1 MKHLSKAI
9 LRTAIIGTLV
19 IILFVGV
26 ILVYYNMVYDEKKD
40 GIIKDGRILAN
51 QSADEFDRYLSTN
64 IDLIKITA
72 YTLDGMITEKKS
84 NDEIQDYLV
93 GQSTAIRNAV
103 VENYTGLYGYINGR
117 FFSGTYWIPPEGYDS
132 RIRPW
137 YTKPMEN
144 PGKITILEPYVDV
157 QSGNTM
163 MALGKTLCDGVS
175 VISVDV
181 SLDQMQYLTEESVV
195 NGGSDIE
202 MIIAGDGS
210 VVTHSDIDEVGKN
223 YFTES
228 GTLGSEIFKML
239 SESRDSYFEV
249 DFEGENYIVY
259 NASFQDDWYCISVH
273 RASEVF
279 NSLTRILI
287 ATIVIAIAIVVTIGI
302 IIAVSGR
309 RSVIAERALAS
320 SEAKSAFLSNM
331 SHEIRTPINA
341 VLGMNEM
348 ILRESRR
355 TQEIKEGN
363 EQAVRDS
370 LKNIVVYAGDV
381 ENAGH
386 NLLALVN
393 DILDFSKI
401 EAGRLDLVEAPY
413 QLSSLLSDLSNMVQ
427 LKAQDKKLGFV
438 IDVDKNLP
446 DELNGDEVRV
456 RQVLTNLLINA
467 VKYTEFGSVG
477 LTVKGEKHDDGILML
492 IADVKDTGIGIKKE
506 DLEKLFTKFERL
518 EMDRNST
525 VEGTGLGLT
534 ITKRLLDMMGG
545 SISVESQYGSG
556 STFTVKIP
564 QKIIKDVPMGD
575 FQARFEAN
583 VLEARAYKEA
593 FHAPNAHILIVD
605 DTRINLTVVSNLLKN
620 TRIQID
626 TAVGGSEAV
635 SKAKDIEYDIIL
647 MDQRMPEMDGI
658 EALHKIRATENG
670 KSSKVPVICLTAD
683 AVVGAKEKYLAE
695 GFDDYLSKPVDGFA
709 LEKML
714 MKYLPKEKVEP
725 VQDAKTEDIG
735 ERAAENQNTQND
747 DLNALHAAG
756 IETNIGLQ
764 YVQNDAQFYRSIL
777 GDYVD
782 GEAEKKK
789 LIQTC
794 YAEEDWHNYM
804 IQVHSLKS
812 SSKMIGAIE
821 LSEMAAKQEQASK
834 EGDTDTIRTGCA
846 PMIKKYKEVADAI
859 RSVIK
864 AEAPA
869 KQNEEIL
876 EFWPEK

>member
-1 MKHLSKAI
+1 MAQKNNLSTKIILMVEAI
-9 LRTAIIGTLV
+9 LLLSS
-19 IILFVGV
+19 ILFCTVS
-26 ILVYYNMVYDEKKD
+26 IIRARN
-40 GIIKDGRILAN
+40 GIREAIQQRMLDIAN
-51 QSADEFDRYLSTN
+51 CA
-64 IDLIKITA
+64 
-72 YTLDGMITEKKS
+72 
-84 NDEIQDYLV
+84 
-93 GQSTAIRNAV
+93 
-103 VENYTGLYGYINGR
+103 
-117 FFSGTYWIPPEGYDS
+117 SGS
-132 RIRPW
+132 
-137 YTKPMEN
+137 
-144 PGKITILEPYVDV
+144 
-157 QSGNTM
+157 
-163 MALGKTLCDGVS
+163 
-175 VISVDV
+175 
-181 SLDQMQYLTEESVV
+181 V
-195 NGGSDIE
+195 NGDILGSLTAEDVGSEEYNKQYNTLAIFRDNVE
-202 MIIAGDGS
+202 LEYVYSIKEYENGKFIFTMDTDPDTPASFGDPVKYTEALAKAGKGTAA
-210 VVTHSDIDEVGKN
+210 VDEVPYSDKWGEFYSAYSPVFDYRGKVA
-223 YFTES
+223 
-228 GTLGSEIFKML
+228 G
-239 SESRDSYFEV
+239 
-249 DFEGENYIVY
+249 
-259 NASFQDDWYCISVH
+259 
-273 RASEVF
+273 
-279 NSLTRILI
+279 
-287 ATIVIAIAIVVTIGI
+287 
-302 IIAVSGR
+302 IIAVDFSADWFDSQLSEQM
-309 RSVIAERALAS
+309 RSTVKSYLIILLFSLLLAAGLSLITVSPFVRMQGELMEEKMRAESANL
-320 SEAKSAFLSNM
+320 AKSDFLANM

-583 VLEARAYKEA
+583 VLVARAYKEA

-626 TAVGGSEAV
+626 TAVGGYEAV

-695 GFDDYLSKPVDGFA
+695 GFDDYLSKPVDGFT

-747 DLNALHAAG
+747 DLNALRAAG
-756 IETNIGLQ
+756 IEPNIGLQ
-764 YVQNDAQFYRSIL
+764 YVQNDVQFYRSIL

-789 LIQTC
+789 LIQTS

-812 SSKMIGAIE
+812 SSKMIGAVE

-876 EFWPEK
+876 EFWSEK

>member
-1 MKHLSKAI
+1 VAQKNNLSTKIILMVEAI
-9 LRTAIIGTLV
+9 LLLSS
-19 IILFVGV
+19 ILFCTVS
-26 ILVYYNMVYDEKKD
+26 IIRARN
-40 GIIKDGRILAN
+40 GIREAIQQRMLDIAN
-51 QSADEFDRYLSTN
+51 CA
-64 IDLIKITA
+64 
-72 YTLDGMITEKKS
+72 
-84 NDEIQDYLV
+84 
-93 GQSTAIRNAV
+93 
-103 VENYTGLYGYINGR
+103 
-117 FFSGTYWIPPEGYDS
+117 SGS
-132 RIRPW
+132 
-137 YTKPMEN
+137 
-144 PGKITILEPYVDV
+144 
-157 QSGNTM
+157 
-163 MALGKTLCDGVS
+163 
-175 VISVDV
+175 
-181 SLDQMQYLTEESVV
+181 V
-195 NGGSDIE
+195 NGDILGSLTAEDVGSEEYNKQYNTLAIFRDNVE
-202 MIIAGDGS
+202 LEYVYSIKEYENGKFIFTMDTDPDTPASFGDPVKYTEALAKAGKGTAA
-210 VVTHSDIDEVGKN
+210 VDEVPYSDKWGEFYSAYSPVFDYRGKVA
-223 YFTES
+223 
-228 GTLGSEIFKML
+228 G
-239 SESRDSYFEV
+239 
-249 DFEGENYIVY
+249 
-259 NASFQDDWYCISVH
+259 
-273 RASEVF
+273 
-279 NSLTRILI
+279 
-287 ATIVIAIAIVVTIGI
+287 
-302 IIAVSGR
+302 IIAVDFSADWFDSQLSEQM
-309 RSVIAERALAS
+309 RSTVKSYLIILLFSLLLAAGLSLITVSPFVRMQGELMEEKMRAESANL
-320 SEAKSAFLSNM
+320 AKSDFLANM

-658 EALHKIRATENG
+658 EALHKIRETENG

-747 DLNALHAAG
+747 DLNALRAAG
-756 IETNIGLQ
+756 IEPNIGLQ

-777 GDYVD
+777 SDYVD

-812 SSKMIGAIE
+812 SSKMIGAVE

-846 PMIKKYKEVADAI
+846 PMIKKYKEVADTI

>member
-1 MKHLSKAI
+1 MAQKNNLSTKIILMVEAI
-9 LRTAIIGTLV
+9 LLLSS
-19 IILFVGV
+19 ILFCTVS
-26 ILVYYNMVYDEKKD
+26 IIRARN
-40 GIIKDGRILAN
+40 GIREAIQQRMLDIAN
-51 QSADEFDRYLSTN
+51 CA
-64 IDLIKITA
+64 
-72 YTLDGMITEKKS
+72 
-84 NDEIQDYLV
+84 
-93 GQSTAIRNAV
+93 
-103 VENYTGLYGYINGR
+103 
-117 FFSGTYWIPPEGYDS
+117 SGS
-132 RIRPW
+132 
-137 YTKPMEN
+137 
-144 PGKITILEPYVDV
+144 
-157 QSGNTM
+157 
-163 MALGKTLCDGVS
+163 
-175 VISVDV
+175 
-181 SLDQMQYLTEESVV
+181 V
-195 NGGSDIE
+195 NGDILGSLTAEDVGSEEYNKQYNTLAIFRDNVE
-202 MIIAGDGS
+202 LEYVYSIKEYENGKFIFTMDTDPDTPASFGDPVKYTEALAKAGKGTAA
-210 VVTHSDIDEVGKN
+210 VDEVPYSDKWGEFYSAYSPVFDYRGKVA
-223 YFTES
+223 
-228 GTLGSEIFKML
+228 G
-239 SESRDSYFEV
+239 
-249 DFEGENYIVY
+249 
-259 NASFQDDWYCISVH
+259 
-273 RASEVF
+273 
-279 NSLTRILI
+279 
-287 ATIVIAIAIVVTIGI
+287 
-302 IIAVSGR
+302 IIAVDFSADWFDSQLSEQM
-309 RSVIAERALAS
+309 RSTVKSYLIILLFSLLLAAGLSLITVSPFVRMQGELMEEKMRAESANL
-320 SEAKSAFLSNM
+320 AKSDFLANM

-575 FQARFEAN
+575 FQSRYEAN

-658 EALHKIRATENG
+658 EALHKIRETENG

-695 GFDDYLSKPVDGFA
+695 GFDDYISKPVDGFA

-714 MKYLPKEKVEP
+714 MKYLPKEKVEL

-747 DLNALHAAG
+747 DLNALRAAG
-756 IETNIGLQ
+756 IEPNIGLQ

-846 PMIKKYKEVADAI
+846 PMIRKYKEVADAI